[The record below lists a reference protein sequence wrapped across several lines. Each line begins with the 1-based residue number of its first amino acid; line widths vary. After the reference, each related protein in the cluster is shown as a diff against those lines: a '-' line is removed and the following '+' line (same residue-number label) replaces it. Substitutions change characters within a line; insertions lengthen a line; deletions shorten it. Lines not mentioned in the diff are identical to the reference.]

1 MFVDEDSCIGCGN
14 CAMASPATFK
24 MLQSTGRARAYAQA
38 SDKDGSIDAAI
49 QSCPV
54 DCIKAVS
61 FEELKLFENARENGD
76 GRADHRHMGRSLNNG
91 NGTPLHVSGMTSDA
105 NHRSSW
111 YHTLKSKCS
120 MSGSCPKKGCYDCPH
135 FSEKGANPYFKAKN
149 EIMEEKRLEELMET
163 LGKEMRK
170 RMEL

>member
-1 MFVDEDSCIGCGN
+1 VSTLKPFERL
-14 CAMASPATFK
+14 ASLA
-24 MLQSTGRARAYAQA
+24 A
-38 SDKDGSIDAAI
+38 SNSLT
-49 QSCPV
+49 QP
-54 DCIKAVS
+54 
-61 FEELKLFENARENGD
+61 LNRRRRENGD